1 MRNYAGTRKD
11 ICSYSLAYNFLI
23 QLSRLQSSVFVV
35 RFSNAFQHGNNA
47 YPKGSFR
54 MKLLHQNE
62 IVPIFRMELFPS
74 FISHIANIGVLKYAF
89 TRLVIKIT
97 IFHSFR
103 TRVIRVALVS
113 LLCCTRVAR
122 VSLGLHLY
130 CTRLVRVALVSH
142 SNCTRVVRV
151 ALVLLVSGTRVAKQT
166 RS

>member
-35 RFSNAFQHGNNA
+35 HFSNAFQHGNNA

-113 LLCCTRVAR
+113 LVSHSGCT
-122 VSLGLHLY
+122 
-130 CTRLVRVALVSH
+130 CIALVSFVQH
-142 SNCTRVVRV
+142 SCRTRI
-151 ALVLLVSGTRVAKQT
+151 ALVLFVSHSFCSCLALVFQNRLDRE
-166 RS
+166 RSMKMY